1 MAGRCKREGSSS
13 ETSLVLGLKETTVLE
28 KGWKATSAAP
38 SSGDPV
44 LTGPVSSEKTDIE
57 PTDSLWGSMKV
68 IWLEVAFGSARTAWP
83 GTRFKTIPAI
93 HGQNAY
99 GQHCTPEVAI
109 H

>member
-1 MAGRCKREGSSS
+1 MAGRCKMEGSSS

-57 PTDSLWGSMKV
+57 RTDSLWGSMKV

-83 GTRFKTIPAI
+83 GNRFKAHPSI
-93 HGQNAY
+93 HRREAQGQY
-99 GQHCTPEVAI
+99 
-109 H
+109 

>member
-1 MAGRCKREGSSS
+1 MAGRCKMEGSSS

-57 PTDSLWGSMKV
+57 RTDSLWASMKV
-68 IWLEVAFGSARTAWP
+68 IWLEVAFGSARTALRA
-83 GTRFKTIPAI
+83 TRVQAIPAI
-93 HGQNAY
+93 ESEIPQVQEHD
-99 GQHCTPEVAI
+99 T
-109 H
+109 

>member
-57 PTDSLWGSMKV
+57 RTDSLWGSMKV
-68 IWLEVAFGSARTAWP
+68 IWLEVAFGSDYLHRSP
-83 GTRFKTIPAI
+83 ERICPLDVGLFPADRS
-93 HGQNAY
+93 G
-99 GQHCTPEVAI
+99 EDRK
-109 H
+109 